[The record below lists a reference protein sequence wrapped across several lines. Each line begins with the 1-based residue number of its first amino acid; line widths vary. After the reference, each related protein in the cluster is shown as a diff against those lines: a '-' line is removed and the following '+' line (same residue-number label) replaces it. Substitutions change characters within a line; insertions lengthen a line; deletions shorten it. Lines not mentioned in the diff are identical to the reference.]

1 MQDALWHGK
10 VVGRVLF
17 QDPELNFVDSG
28 PAMRLKARARGR
40 TLAEIVRDL
49 FPFKINSAIAQRL
62 GSRAFNRTSVD
73 VYPQPTRCDH

>member
-1 MQDALWHGK
+1 
-10 VVGRVLF
+10 
-17 QDPELNFVDSG
+17 
-28 PAMRLKARARGR
+28 MRLKARARGR